1 MKEWFLPAFL
11 TFFFWGTWGFVPKL
25 TTRYISPLSAVV
37 FEMVGVMVVGVVVLF
52 IIGFRP
58 DIHPKGI
65 GFAMFTGAC
74 GLLGALCY
82 LTAITKGK
90 VSVIVTMTALYPI
103 FSIFLAYLILKEPIT
118 VKEGVGVLFA
128 LAAIVLFST

>member
-1 MKEWFLPAFL
+1 MKAWFLPAFL
-11 TFFFWGTWGFVPKL
+11 TFFLWGTWGFIPKL
-25 TTRYISPLSAVV
+25 TTRYINPLSAVV
-37 FEMVGVMVVGVVVLF
+37 FETVGVIIVGVAVLF
-52 IIGFRP
+52 VIGFRP

-65 GFAMFTGAC
+65 GFAVFTGVC

-82 LTAITKGK
+82 LIAISKGK

-103 FSIFLAYLILKEPIT
+103 FSISLAYFILKEPIT
-118 VKEGVGVLFA
+118 MKEGVGMLFA